1 MQRWVTA
8 RVRNSPSVGGRNNV
22 KDRYC
27 SCHQLRWFTLSLSII
42 LLAAGVLSIVLFG
55 GFNLGVDFESGLS
68 QRIQIAPT
76 GLEVAYDGD
85 LDTVLSISANALTVE
100 QRGEGGVATKLL
112 RFSEYPTSGDIA
124 TALGG
129 IEGISVRVID
139 GSLKSGNLLSG
150 YGFPATL
157 GNEAIG
163 LNFRTSGTTSIEEFR
178 TALSD
183 LGNVRV
189 QTVGDS
195 DSRTFQIR
203 LGIKEGSNQASL
215 EAEVA
220 DALGKTFGKDG
231 FVILQSDYIG
241 PKFSATLISSSILAI
256 SVALALILVYVWI
269 RFRFAFAVSAI
280 VALIHDVLMLLTFI
294 SLLRLEFSSI
304 TIAALLTII
313 GYSLNN
319 AIVIFDRI
327 RENTGL
333 NANMGLRAN
342 IDRSVRQSLSR
353 TLMSSLTTLLA
364 ILPLA
369 IFASGDIQLFAI
381 KMSIGLVSGVYSSN
395 LLAPSLLY
403 WISKAQKNVQI
414 EDKAK

>member
-1 MQRWVTA
+1 MLKTDTVP
-8 RVRNSPSVGGRNNV
+8 VI
-22 KDRYC
+22 K
-27 SCHQLRWFTLSLSII
+27 LRWFTLSLSII

-124 TALGG
+124 AALGG

-294 SLLRLEFSSI
+294 SLLRLEFSST

>member
-1 MQRWVTA
+1 MLKTDTVP
-8 RVRNSPSVGGRNNV
+8 VI
-22 KDRYC
+22 K
-27 SCHQLRWFTLSLSII
+27 LRWFTLSLSII

-124 TALGG
+124 AALGG

-280 VALIHDVLMLLTFI
+280 VALIHDVLMMLTFI

-313 GYSLNN
+313 GYS
-319 AIVIFDRI
+319 
-327 RENTGL
+327 
-333 NANMGLRAN
+333 
-342 IDRSVRQSLSR
+342 
-353 TLMSSLTTLLA
+353 
-364 ILPLA
+364 
-369 IFASGDIQLFAI
+369 
-381 KMSIGLVSGVYSSN
+381 
-395 LLAPSLLY
+395 
-403 WISKAQKNVQI
+403 
-414 EDKAK
+414 

>member
-1 MQRWVTA
+1 MLKNDIPVI
-8 RVRNSPSVGGRNNV
+8 
-22 KDRYC
+22 K
-27 SCHQLRWFTLSLSII
+27 LRWATLALTII
-42 LLAAGVLSIVLFG
+42 LLAAGVASFVIFG

-76 GLEVAYDGD
+76 GLEITYDGD

-100 QRGEGGVATKLL
+100 QRGEGGVATKTL
-112 RFSEYPTSGDIA
+112 RFGDHPTSGDLA
-124 TALGG
+124 TALDG
-129 IEGISVRVID
+129 IEGISVRVVD
-139 GSLKSGNLLSG
+139 GSLKSDDLISG

-157 GNEAIG
+157 GEKAVG
-163 LNFRTSGTTSIEEFR
+163 LNFRTSGSTSIEEFR
-178 TALSD
+178 SALSD

-195 DSRTFQIR
+195 GSRTFQIR
-203 LGIKEGSNQASL
+203 LGIKEGSSQASL

-220 DALGKTFGKDG
+220 EALSATFGKDG

-241 PKFSATLISSSILAI
+241 PKFSATLVSSSILAI

-280 VALIHDVLMLLTFI
+280 VALIHDVLMMLTFI

-304 TIAALLTII
+304 TVAALLTII

-327 RENTGL
+327 RENSAL
-333 NANMGLRAN
+333 NANMGLKAN
-342 IDRSVRQSLSR
+342 IDRSVTQSLSR
-353 TLMSSLTTLLA
+353 TLMSSLTTMLA

-381 KMSIGLVSGVYSSN
+381 KMTIGLVSGAYSSN
-395 LLAPSLLY
+395 LLAPALLY
-403 WISKAQKNVQI
+403 WISKAQKNIRI
-414 EDKAK
+414 EDKG